1 MRSPNL
7 EDDKEESLP
16 SKVKTVPIDWS
27 TKSVLTILLS
37 MLLLASILV
46 RLLLAKIRGWVFHF
60 HLDCCCCSWFLL
72 LGDVRLLSIFFIA
85 GSDLCVQG

>member
-7 EDDKEESLP
+7 DDNKEESLP
-16 SKVKTVPIDWS
+16 SKVKSVPREWS

-46 RLLLAKIRGWVFHF
+46 RLLLAKILRSFNNYVIEVVFH
-60 HLDCCCCSWFLL
+60 
-72 LGDVRLLSIFFIA
+72 
-85 GSDLCVQG
+85 